1 MLCPVCRR
9 MVGKD
14 GFCPQGHEIA
24 STPARK
30 EQQTPRPPTPPSTPA
45 ATYAPAPAHTAAEIP
60 AAVALDSIEVPPPV
74 PGGPAL
80 PASPPGKPRKA
91 LAIGLSLALVA
102 VGAIGWV
109 TLGPGGSAGASNL
122 KRVFTSGESNRYSLA
137 ISMRGT
143 YPLVGFPIDT
153 GFDMEVEERT
163 LSVDG
168 DGVARVR
175 FAVENVNAIANG
187 TVVPVPDD
195 ARISFTVR
203 TAPDGRILD
212 HDEEGT
218 LSKLADVNPLV
229 GMFGPEALGPL
240 FPNRKVAPGATWT
253 VEQSQGWPL
262 TDQRFTTTLN
272 NTLLEQKTLAGEAVS
287 VIKTDMRMPVNL
299 RVKFVELLAEIE
311 KQTGEKL
318 NLPVPGDVGFTMN
331 GLVTGGLTQTVAAR
345 TGILTAVIGTMSI
358 RGTIG
363 FFGPDAPGDMV
374 FNVDVDV
381 TMTRKPADAI

>member
-1 MLCPVCRR
+1 

-14 GFCPQGHEIA
+14 GFCPQGHETRSA
-24 STPARK
+24 PSRK
-30 EQQTPRPPTPPSTPA
+30 ELEAPRAPMPPPA
-45 ATYAPAPAHTAAEIP
+45 PATAHSPAPAPIP
-60 AAVALDSIEVPPPV
+60 SETPGSIALDSTEVPPPV
-74 PGGPAL
+74 PG
-80 PASPPGKPRKA
+80 SPPLPDSPPRKPRKA

-102 VGAIGWV
+102 AGAIGWV
-109 TLGPGGSAGASNL
+109 TLGPGGSAGAANL

-175 FAVENVNAIANG
+175 YAVENVNAIANG
-187 TVVPVPDD
+187 KVVPVPED

-203 TAPDGRILD
+203 TAPDGRILEN
-212 HDEEGT
+212 DEEGT
-218 LSKLADVNPLV
+218 LEKLADVNPLV
-229 GMFGPEALGPL
+229 GMFGPEALSPL

-253 VEQSQGWPL
+253 TEQAQGWPL
-262 TDQRFTTTLN
+262 TDQKFTTTLN
-272 NTLLEQKTLAGEAVS
+272 NTLLEQRTLGGEDVS
-287 VIKTDMRMPVNL
+287 VIRTESRMPLNV
-299 RVKFVELLAEIE
+299 RVKFVDLLAEIE
-311 KQTGEKL
+311 RQTGEKL
-318 NLPVPGDVGFTMN
+318 DFPVPGDVGFTIN
-331 GLVTGGLTQTVAAR
+331 GLVTGILTQTVSAR
-345 TGILTAVIGTMSI
+345 TGILSAVIGDVSM

-363 FFGPDAPGDMV
+363 FFGPGAPGDMV
-374 FNVDVDV
+374 FNVDVGV